1 MMQISED
8 MNKTKRSLAVVLCA
22 VYKKKTINQ
31 RRISRG
37 FTKTLV
43 VLKIRLRNQGYLT
56 KPLKSKK
63 RVFIVIQNAK

>member
-1 MMQISED
+1 MVQVSED

-37 FTKTLV
+37 YTKTLV
-43 VLKIRLRNQGYLT
+43 ILKIRLRNQGHLT
-56 KPLKSKK
+56 KHLNSKK
-63 RVFIVIQNAK
+63 KEPS